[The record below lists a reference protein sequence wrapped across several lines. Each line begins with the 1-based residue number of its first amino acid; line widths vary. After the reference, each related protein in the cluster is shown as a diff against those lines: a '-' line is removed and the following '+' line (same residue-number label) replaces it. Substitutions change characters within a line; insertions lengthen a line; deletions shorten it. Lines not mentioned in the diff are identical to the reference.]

1 MNKNELIAAVA
12 ARTEGSKAEAAKYV
26 NAILGVIA
34 DKVYEN
40 EEVAITD
47 FGKFSLKEVPERQ
60 GRNPRTGE
68 AITIEAH
75 DKVVFKE
82 YENMSIYS
90 RKHS

>member
-12 ARTEGSKAEAAKYV
+12 ARTESSKAEAAKYV

-34 DKVYEN
+34 DSVYN
-40 EEVAITD
+40 KEEVAISD
-47 FGKFSLKEVPERQ
+47 FGKFSLKEVAARQ
-60 GRNPRTGE
+60 GRNPATGE

-90 RKHS
+90 RKHC